1 MGVLRKISAELLGP
15 LLAAKTANSQA
26 KKNKKDFMMKFLLVL
41 FLSTSTLAMTTP
53 QEEPEQ
59 TWTDWAQGQT
69 EDLVEPLY
77 EVKDQVMGGWEWLQE
92 FLPGKVTNY
101 VEKTA
106 DDGLELLDDIYQESR
121 DSIVEK
127 TSDNVDDITG
137 LVEDFIQ
144 KLTNIKDNT
153 VNIATQEGV
162 LSEEQIEARNTQE
175 NLEGTKQKLKQLQQ
189 EIALEKQ
196 EDQNLEG
203 VEGIIQRLI
212 TSAREVLDT
221 VNGQTDIFWSKVK
234 QMEVEVY
241 KVNSIMADTTGELKD
256 VLKDLFSTLNKEL
269 REASPALKEILDKV
283 DSEVPRL
290 N

>member
-1 MGVLRKISAELLGP
+1 
-15 LLAAKTANSQA
+15 
-26 KKNKKDFMMKFLLVL
+26 MMKFLLVL
-41 FLSTSTLAMTTP
+41 SLSATTLSMPIP
-53 QEEPEQ
+53 QEPEQ

-69 EDLVEPLY
+69 DYLEENLY
-77 EVKDQVMGGWEWLQE
+77 DVKDQVMQGWEWLQE
-92 FLPGKVTNY
+92 FLPNKVTNY

-106 DDGLELLDDIYQESR
+106 DDGLELLDGIYQESR

-175 NLEGTKQKLKQLQQ
+175 NLEGTKLKLKQLKQ
-189 EIALEKQ
+189 EISLEKQ

-256 VLKDLFSTLNKEL
+256 VLKDLFATLNKEL

>member
-15 LLAAKTANSQA
+15 LLVA
-26 KKNKKDFMMKFLLVL
+26 KKDKFSSKKINKDFMMKFLLFL
-41 FLSTSTLAMTTP
+41 CLSTTTLAMPLP
-53 QEEPEQ
+53 QEPEQ

-77 EVKDQVMGGWEWLQE
+77 EVKDQVMRGWEWLQE

-153 VNIATQEGV
+153 VNIVTQEKA
-162 LSEEQIEARNTQE
+162 LSQKEIEARNVEE
-175 NLEGTKQKLKQLQQ
+175 NLEETKKKLEQLKDDIVQG
-189 EIALEKQ
+189 KK
-196 EDQNLEG
+196 EDAELEG
-203 VEGIIQRLI
+203 VEGGIQRLI
-212 TSAREVLDT
+212 TAAREVLT
-221 VNGQTDIFWSKVK
+221 EVHGHTDVLWSKVK

-241 KVNSIMADTTGELKD
+241 KMNSIMADTTGELKD
-256 VLKDLFSTLNKEL
+256 VLKDLFATLNKEL

>member
-1 MGVLRKISAELLGP
+1 
-15 LLAAKTANSQA
+15 
-26 KKNKKDFMMKFLLVL
+26 MKFLLVL
-41 FLSTSTLAMTTP
+41 CLSTTTLSLPLP
-53 QEEPEQ
+53 QEEESMWNPEK

-77 EVKDQVMGGWEWLQE
+77 EVKDQVMQGWEWLQE
-92 FLPGKVTNY
+92 FLPGNVTKY

-106 DDGLELLDDIYQESR
+106 DGGLELIDDIYQETR

-153 VNIATQEGV
+153 FNIATQEGV

-189 EIALEKQ
+189 EISLEKQ

-221 VNGQTDIFWSKVK
+221 VNGQTEIFWSKVK

>member
-1 MGVLRKISAELLGP
+1 MPFDG
-15 LLAAKTANSQA
+15 TASSN
-26 KKNKKDFMMKFLLVL
+26 
-41 FLSTSTLAMTTP
+41 
-53 QEEPEQ
+53 Q
-59 TWTDWAQGQT
+59 TWTDWAQDQT
-69 EDLVEPLY
+69 ENLVEPLY
-77 EVKDQVMGGWEWLQE
+77 EVKDQVMQGWEWLQE
-92 FLPGKVTNY
+92 FLPGKGTNY
-101 VEKTA
+101 
-106 DDGLELLDDIYQESR
+106 
-121 DSIVEK
+121 VEK

-153 VNIATQEGV
+153 VDIATQEGV

-175 NLEGTKQKLKQLQQ
+175 DLEGTKQKLKQLQQ
-189 EIALEKQ
+189 KISLEKQ

-221 VNGQTDIFWSKVK
+221 VNGQTEIFWSKVK

-241 KVNSIMADTTGELKD
+241 KVNSIMTDTTGELKD

>member
-1 MGVLRKISAELLGP
+1 
-15 LLAAKTANSQA
+15 
-26 KKNKKDFMMKFLLVL
+26 MKFLALL
-41 FLSTSTLAMTTP
+41 FLSSTSLAMPFNGTTSSN
-53 QEEPEQ
+53 Q
-59 TWTDWAQGQT
+59 TWSAWAQDQS
-69 EDLVEPLY
+69 ENLVEPLY
-77 EVKDQVMGGWEWLQE
+77 EVKDQVMQGWEWLQE
-92 FLPGKVTNY
+92 FLPNKVTNY
-101 VEKTA
+101 VEKIA
-106 DDGLELLDDIYQESR
+106 DDGLELLDGIYQESR

-144 KLTNIKDNT
+144 KLTNIKDST
-153 VNIATQEGV
+153 LNIATQEGV
-162 LSEEQIEARNTQE
+162 LSEEEIKSRNTQE
-175 NLEGTKQKLKQLQQ
+175 NMEGTKQKLKQLEQ
-189 EIALEKQ
+189 EISLEKQ

-212 TSAREVLDT
+212 TSAREVLNT

-241 KVNSIMADTTGELKD
+241 KVNNILADTTGELKD

>member
-1 MGVLRKISAELLGP
+1 
-15 LLAAKTANSQA
+15 
-26 KKNKKDFMMKFLLVL
+26 MKFLL
-41 FLSTSTLAMTTP
+41 FLCLSATTLAMP
-53 QEEPEQ
+53 LP
-59 TWTDWAQGQT
+59 WSDWVTQT

-77 EVKDQVMGGWEWLQE
+77 EVKDQVMQGWEWLQE

-189 EIALEKQ
+189 EISLEKQ

>member
-1 MGVLRKISAELLGP
+1 MGVLAELLVPGL
-15 LLAAKTANSQA
+15 LLAPNIF
-26 KKNKKDFMMKFLLVL
+26 NMKILSLLC
-41 FLSTSTLAMTTP
+41 LSTTAMAMPFNSTTSSN
-53 QEEPEQ
+53 Q
-59 TWTDWAQGQT
+59 TWSSWAQGHT
-69 EDLVEPLY
+69 ETIVEPLY
-77 EVKDQVMGGWEWLQE
+77 EFGDQVVQGWEWLQE

-106 DDGLELLDDIYQESR
+106 DDGLELLDGIYQESR

-153 VNIATQEGV
+153 LNIATQEGV
-162 LSEEQIEARNTQE
+162 LSEEEIEARNTQE

-189 EIALEKQ
+189 EIALDKQ
-196 EDQNLEG
+196 EDQTLEG

-212 TSAREVLDT
+212 TSSREVLDT

-241 KVNSIMADTTGELKD
+241 KVNSVLADTSGDLKD

-269 REASPALKEILDKV
+269 KEASPALKEILDKV
-283 DSEVPRL
+283 DSEVPRQG
-290 N
+290 